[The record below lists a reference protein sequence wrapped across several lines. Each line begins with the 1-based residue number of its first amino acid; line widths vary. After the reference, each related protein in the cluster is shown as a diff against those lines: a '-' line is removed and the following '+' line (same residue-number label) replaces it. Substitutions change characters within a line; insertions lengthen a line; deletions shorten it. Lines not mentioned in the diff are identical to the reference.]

1 MSVRIQRQRTVL
13 KKMLWK
19 KANFRGSDVSSKI
32 DSLVEVAK
40 RILLLFGN
48 IYLSGF
54 YRFRF
59 CLFFN
64 ADTGPVSL
72 CGSSPTVN
80 WCNFLSGPDCCR
92 TIHAQCLSQP
102 PGPPEMVEDLRRPVS
117 YCPSGAP
124 GKSRWDARAFQ
135 VSRCLYL
142 GS

>member
-19 KANFRGSDVSSKI
+19 KANFKRSDVSSKR

-40 RILLLFGN
+40 RIVLLFGN
-48 IYLSGF
+48 IYDLGF

-64 ADTGPVSL
+64 ADNGPVSL
-72 CGSSPTVN
+72 RGSSPTVN

-92 TIHAQCLSQP
+92 TMDARCLSQP
-102 PGPPEMVEDLRRPVS
+102 PGPPETEELRRLVS